1 MEEFIEFDLQSSW
14 ALLKRWW
21 WLLTLVTLCCALSAY
36 FVSKFIIAPIYE
48 ARTVLLIDTP
58 DTKSDDYTS
67 LMTSEKLTR
76 TYSELMTTRPVML
89 DVINRLGLDRS
100 IEALKAAIKIQPI
113 SNTQLIEIRVR
124 DNNAALAA
132 QIANTLAAVFVEQHQ
147 ALQAYRYKESK
158 ARLATQLTQ
167 LDQQTKDT
175 STALESLG
183 EGAEK
188 QVEREILQV
197 LLAQYRQNYANL
209 LQIFEQVQIS
219 EASATASIIQM
230 ENAYPPSNPVSP
242 KVLTNTILASVVGFM
257 FVVGFIVLLEA
268 LDNTI
273 KKPDQIVQHLQLPV
287 LGTISGHN
295 AEAGKPITVADPR
308 SQVSE
313 SFRTLRTNIQFSNVD
328 SFLGTLLVTSPM
340 LGDGKS
346 TVAANLGIVL
356 AQNGQRVIL
365 LDADLRRP
373 SLHKIF
379 ALRNRPGLSRLFVQP
394 PLELEEAIQ
403 PTDIPGLSVIPA
415 GYLPP
420 NPLELVGS
428 DKMGG
433 VLRQALE
440 KVDIVIIDA
449 PPVTAV
455 SDAAVLAKRVDGVL
469 LVVSSGHTLLEA
481 AKDAIEQLNRA
492 GTKLIGVVMN
502 DKKSKR
508 MRYGYY

>member
-1 MEEFIEFDLQSSW
+1 MEEDIEFDIQSYW
-14 ALLKRWW
+14 ALIKRWW
-21 WLLTLVTLCCALSAY
+21 WLLTIVTLLCALTAY
-36 FVSKFIIAPIYE
+36 FVSKFIISPVYE

-58 DTKSDDYTS
+58 DRSTDDYTS

-76 TYSELMTTRPVML
+76 TYSELMTTRPMML
-89 DVINRLGLDRS
+89 DVINRLRLNIS
-100 IEALKAAIKIQPI
+100 IENLRARITPKPI
-113 SNTQLIEIRVR
+113 TGTQLIEIKVR
-124 DNNAALAA
+124 DNDPALAA
-132 QIANTLAAVFVEQHQ
+132 QIANTLTAVFIEQHQ

-158 ARLATQLTQ
+158 ARLAAQLTQ

-175 STALESLG
+175 SVALESLG

-197 LLAQYRQNYANL
+197 LLAQYRQNNTNL
-209 LQIFEQVQIS
+209 LQMFEQVQIS

-230 ENAYPPSNPVSP
+230 ENAYPPSKPISP
-242 KVLTNTILASVVGFM
+242 KVLTNTLLTSVLGFM
-257 FVVGFIVLLEA
+257 LEVGFIVLLEA

-273 KKPDQIVQHLQLPV
+273 KKPDQIMQHLQLPV
-287 LGTISGHN
+287 LGTIPGHN
-295 AEAGKPITVADPR
+295 AEPGKPITMADPR
-308 SQVSE
+308 SHVSE
-313 SFRTLRTNIQFSNVD
+313 SFRTLRINIQFSNVD
-328 SFLGTLLVTSPM
+328 SPMGTLLVTSPM

-346 TVAANLGIVL
+346 TVVANLGIVL
-356 AQNGQRVIL
+356 AQSGQRVIL

-394 PLELEEAIQ
+394 PLELEAAIQ
-403 PTDIPGLSVIPA
+403 PTDIPGLFVIPA

-428 DKMGG
+428 DKMSG

-440 KVDIVIIDA
+440 QADIVIIDA

-481 AKDAIEQLNRA
+481 AKDAYGQLSRA
-492 GTKLIGVVMN
+492 GTKIIGVVMN
-502 DKKSKR
+502 DKKAKR